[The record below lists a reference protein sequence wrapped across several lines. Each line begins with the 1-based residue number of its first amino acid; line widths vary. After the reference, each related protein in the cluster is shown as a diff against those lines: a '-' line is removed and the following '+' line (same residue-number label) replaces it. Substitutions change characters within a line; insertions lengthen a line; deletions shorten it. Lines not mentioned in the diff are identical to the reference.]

1 MGSSGALKGKVAAH
15 NQQNSRE
22 GGSRGGG
29 ESRSGGGVGI
39 DGENGSRKG
48 GDAGE
53 EGGGQQGGGDVP
65 NHLHQGGAAVF
76 AVQQAG
82 PNFGAIQQWGAEQQG
97 PPRPVQQGQL
107 QMQTQDLQQQQE
119 QQHQQQQQAQDL
131 QQQQEQQQQQQKQQ
145 EQQQQQQQQQ
155 QELPYPSNIPAPTH
169 FQHPLLPHSLDDQ
182 HSSPAAHIN
191 SLAGGGN
198 TPAAARIAPA
208 RGPQAASASAAGTAG
223 GQGGEPPLLVG
234 TPSGVPICVGGFA
247 EQEGS
252 LECVPETQVGTI
264 TLFHLVCF
272 IDMFVSLTL

>member
-119 QQHQQQQQAQDL
+119 
-131 QQQQEQQQQQQKQQ
+131 
-145 EQQQQQQQQQ
+145 QQQQQQQ